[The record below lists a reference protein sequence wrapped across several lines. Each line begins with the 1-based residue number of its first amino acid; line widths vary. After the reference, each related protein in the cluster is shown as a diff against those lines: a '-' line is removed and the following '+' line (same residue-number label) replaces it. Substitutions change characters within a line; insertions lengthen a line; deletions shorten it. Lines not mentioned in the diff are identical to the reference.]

1 VLGLGLGQWQREG
14 LWRSGQTF
22 VLPSSLP
29 SRSQP
34 NRECGEFPSV
44 RPVSNH
50 RFRVRATARVM
61 VSVRVRDRVRVIL
74 TGVILTVIDSVS
86 LSLVLISV

>member
-1 VLGLGLGQWQREG
+1 
-14 LWRSGQTF
+14 
-22 VLPSSLP
+22 
-29 SRSQP
+29 
-34 NRECGEFPSV
+34 V